1 MTVKILTKDH
11 LKRELLNITINKLKR
26 WVDTKLVFTERVKV
40 LIENT
45 GNDTVDDVSIQFTKP
60 LENRAGCD
68 TVFLAL
74 HYKDE
79 DVGYEYVVDGKVVAR
94 KQMKGDH
101 LRYHFPNYGLFTESI
116 ADNWVSIGLIKLT
129 EHTKCIVAHQA
140 LIHLVGV
147 LEEIR
152 DFCDSGSGNYDHF
165 DPKDAVF
172 PFSLLAG
179 AEEFEKF
186 NPLF

>member
-11 LKRELLNITINKLKR
+11 LKRELLNVTINKLKR
-26 WVDTKLVFTERVKV
+26 WVDTKLVFTEKVEV

-45 GNDTVDDVSIQFTKP
+45 GNDTVDDVSIKFNKP
-60 LENRAGCD
+60 FDLRTGAD
-68 TVFLAL
+68 TVHLTL

-79 DVGYEYVVDGKVVAR
+79 DVGYEYVVDGKVVVR
-94 KQMKGDH
+94 KEMKGDH

-116 ADNWVSIGLIKLT
+116 ADNWVPIGLIKLT

-140 LIHLVGV
+140 LIHLCGV
-147 LEEIR
+147 LEELR
-152 DFCDSGSGNYDHF
+152 NFCDSGSGNYNHF
-165 DPKDAVF
+165 DPASSSF
-172 PFSLLAG
+172 PFDLVAG
-179 AEEFEKF
+179 DDKF

>member
-11 LKRELLNITINKLKR
+11 LKRELLNLTINKMKR
-26 WVDTKLVFTERVKV
+26 WVDTKLVFTEKV
-40 LIENT
+40 EVLVENT
-45 GNDTVDDVSIQFTKP
+45 GNDTVDDVSIQFSKP

-79 DVGYEYVVDGKVVAR
+79 DLSER
-94 KQMKGDH
+94 LKGS
-101 LRYHFPNYGLFTESI
+101 HFRFHHGHYGLFSEDSSDT
-116 ADNWVSIGLIKLT
+116 WVPIGLIKLT
-129 EHTKCIVAHQA
+129 EFTKCIVAHQA

-152 DFCDSGSGNYDHF
+152 DFCDSGANYYDHF
-165 DPKDAVF
+165 DPNDAVF
-172 PFSLLAG
+172 PYSLLVG

-186 NPLF
+186 KALF